1 MELIIMLVAPF
12 PLGYLIRHRMAA
24 YLAYVALHSF
34 VFTFQSTTVL
44 KEWTGGDYSAFAKNP
59 VATDW
64 AYGLVNI
71 AVYAAGLG
79 LVARLLGRRPAPAR
93 RPARCRPRE
102 VTQGAP
108 RPPK

>member
-79 LVARLLGRRPAPAR
+79 LVALGSWVGAQRRRAALPAVDLA
-93 RPARCRPRE
+93 
-102 VTQGAP
+102 
-108 RPPK
+108 K

>member
-71 AVYAAGLG
+71 AIYAAGLG
-79 LVARLLGRRPAPAR
+79 LVALGSWVGAQRRRAALPAVDLA
-93 RPARCRPRE
+93 
-102 VTQGAP
+102 
-108 RPPK
+108 K